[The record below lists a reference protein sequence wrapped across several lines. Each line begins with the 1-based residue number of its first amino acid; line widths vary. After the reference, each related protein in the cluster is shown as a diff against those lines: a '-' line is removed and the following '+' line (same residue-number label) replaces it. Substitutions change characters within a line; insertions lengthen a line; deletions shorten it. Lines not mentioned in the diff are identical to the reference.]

1 MVRSDPPRDAANGGM
16 SWKAPDVR
24 NAEGLEIYVKVISPK
39 SRADIRVDDVRRV
52 DEVHIVRARDPSNH
66 RQPKQG

>member
-1 MVRSDPPRDAANGGM
+1 M
-16 SWKAPDVR
+16 SWKAPDAR

-52 DEVHIVRARDPSNH
+52 DEVHLVRARDPSNH
-66 RQPKQG
+66 RQPKQS

>member
-1 MVRSDPPRDAANGGM
+1 M
-16 SWKAPDVR
+16 SWKAPDAR

-52 DEVHIVRARDPSNH
+52 DEVHIVRARDPPTIASPNKANPIQKYTE
-66 RQPKQG
+66 RSDI